1 MYTADGLYMVIAWNK
16 CFDWIILFQIIKIRK
31 VNFYPL
37 DYQAVE
43 QAWHQMTSQLY
54 FRKSFRNY
62 IVALVVDMEIEAED
76 QQQYLKE
83 IVIQGI
89 STNTNVSH
97 TG

>member
-1 MYTADGLYMVIAWNK
+1 
-16 CFDWIILFQIIKIRK
+16 
-31 VNFYPL
+31 
-37 DYQAVE
+37 
-43 QAWHQMTSQLY
+43 MTSQLY